1 MGLFFLRNQFERETP
16 PVAAASRI
24 HLKSSVDSAQG
35 SVGAANANQV
45 YNHQHGREKREEKNN
60 LPVLPST
67 HTHGHTDARTHLH
80 KHTKGRRGWGAGG
93 RARARE
99 RKCLQNAGWRLGARG
114 LSARGKRAGSA
125 ARPERHDGGR
135 GLEPI
140 FWRGSCSDA
149 IPRPRAWLRAS
160 SLLFLHLPFEA
171 PRRFAP
177 NTQRFLLL
185 SDSCLLCPH
194 AKLAWYAGVGRH
206 RERRIY
212 VETLH
217 FRFCGI

>member
-1 MGLFFLRNQFERETP
+1 MPIKFTTTSTGGGGETRGKKQSSSS
-16 PVAAASRI
+16 PV
-24 HLKSSVDSAQG
+24 
-35 SVGAANANQV
+35 
-45 YNHQHGREKREEKNN
+45 
-60 LPVLPST
+60 
-67 HTHGHTDARTHLH
+67 HTHAVTRTHA
-80 KHTKGRRGWGAGG
+80 HTYTSTQKEGGGGGTGG

-114 LSARGKRAGSA
+114 LSARGKRAGRA

-149 IPRPRAWLRAS
+149 IPRPRAWLRAA
-160 SLLFLHLPFEA
+160 SLLFLHVPFEA

-185 SDSCLLCPH
+185 SYSCLLCPH
-194 AKLAWYAGVGRH
+194 ARPA
-206 RERRIY
+206 
-212 VETLH
+212 
-217 FRFCGI
+217 